1 MLFFIL
7 IQGVSRLPQ
16 TKKEEI
22 LFTCMM
28 AFGMVFGMASYNAV
42 FRLGWEGPWLAAAVP
57 NMVREYWLA
66 LPVAYFIGSPLA
78 LRLTRKYWPKHLQQ
92 RCFPLGMGIA
102 TPLLMVPLMTT
113 LIHGLFMHTLAPQV
127 LMRAYAR
134 NYLFAWPLQLFIVGP
149 AVRFLFRRLVAARR
163 TC

>member
-42 FRLGWEGPWLAAAVP
+42 FRL
-57 NMVREYWLA
+57 
-66 LPVAYFIGSPLA
+66 
-78 LRLTRKYWPKHLQQ
+78 
-92 RCFPLGMGIA
+92 
-102 TPLLMVPLMTT
+102 
-113 LIHGLFMHTLAPQV
+113 V
-127 LMRAYAR
+127 LKS
-134 NYLFAWPLQLFIVGP
+134 G
-149 AVRFLFRRLVAARR
+149 
-163 TC
+163 